1 MNKELIIQSSSEAVD
16 IALMEDKQL
25 VELHQEKSGN
35 DFSVGDIYLGRV
47 KKVVTGLNAAFV
59 DVGYEKDAFLHYLDL
74 GPQLKSLLKYVNG
87 AINGSQ
93 NTYKLDGFKLEED
106 IDKNGRIDEALTPN
120 KHILLQIAKEPI
132 STKGPRVSCEL
143 SIAGRFLVL
152 VPFSDKVTCS
162 QKIRNREERNRL
174 KTLIKSIKPRNFG
187 VIIRTVAENKKV
199 AELDNDLQNLF
210 SKWETL
216 FNGLKSSKPPKRIL
230 GEINRSNAIIRDILN
245 PSFNKIHVGDPGLF
259 EEIKAYLSSV
269 APDRIDILKQYKSN
283 IPIFENF
290 GIERQIKSLFG
301 INVTMPSGA
310 YLVIEHTEA
319 LHVIDVNSGNTGKNQ
334 ENQEDSALK
343 VNLDSAHEIA
353 RQLRLR
359 DMGGIIVVDFI
370 DMRKAEHKKLLV
382 DKLKEQM
389 SKDRAKHQILPPS
402 KFGLVQITR
411 QRVRPEV
418 DIKTTE
424 MMPSVNGG
432 TKEVRATILM
442 VDDIETRV
450 NLVFS
455 NKIAKKLT
463 LHVHP
468 FVEAYLTKKLK
479 GFQRKW
485 FMKYK
490 KWVTIIPR
498 DNYPLVEYHF
508 FDQKNNEIKF

>member
-1 MNKELIIQSSSEAVD
+1 MNKELVIQSSSGAVD
-16 IALMEDKQL
+16 IALLEDKQL
-25 VELHQEKSGN
+25 IELHQEKSGN
-35 DFSVGDIYLGRV
+35 DYSVGDIYLGKV

-74 GPQLKSLLKYVNG
+74 GPQLKSLMKYTSDVISG
-87 AINGSQ
+87 RQ
-93 NTYKLDGFKLEED
+93 NTHELNNFKLEED
-106 IDKNGRIDEALTPN
+106 IDKNGRIDQVLTPN

-152 VPFSDKVTCS
+152 VPFSDKITCS
-162 QKIRNREERNRL
+162 QKIRNKEERNRL

-199 AELDNDLQNLF
+199 AELDNDLRNLF
-210 SKWETL
+210 GKWETL
-216 FNGLKSSKPPKRIL
+216 FQALKGAKPPQRVL

-245 PSFNKIHVGDPGLF
+245 PSFQRIHVGDGVMY
-259 EEIKAYLSSV
+259 EEIKQYLQKV
-269 APDRIDILKQYKSN
+269 APDRIDILKHHKSN
-283 IPIFENF
+283 VPIFESF

-301 INVTMPSGA
+301 VNVTMPTGA

-334 ENQEDSALK
+334 ENQEDAAFK
-343 VNLDSAHEIA
+343 VNLDAAKEIA

-359 DMGGIIVVDFI
+359 DMGGIIVIDFI
-370 DMRKAEHKKLLV
+370 DMRKAEHKKQLV
-382 DKLKEQM
+382 NQLKEFM

-418 DIKTTE
+418 EIKTTE
-424 MMPSVNGG
+424 LMPSEDGG

-442 VDDIETRV
+442 IDDIDAHV
-450 NLVFS
+450 HSILS
-455 NKIAKKLT
+455 DKLAKKLT

-468 FVEAYLTKKLK
+468 FVEAYLTKNLK
-479 GFQRKW
+479 AFQRKW
-485 FMKYK
+485 LLKYK
-490 KWVTIIPR
+490 KWVKIVPR
-498 DNYPLVEYHF
+498 DNFPLVQYQFLNE
-508 FDQKNNEIKF
+508 NNIEIKL

>member
-245 PSFNKIHVGDPGLF
+245 PSFNKIHVDDPGLF

-290 GIERQIKSLFG
+290 GIERQIKSGFG
-301 INVTMPSGA
+301 RNVTMSSGA
-310 YLVIEHTEA
+310 YLIIEHTEA
-319 LHVIDVNSGNTGKNQ
+319 LHVIDVNSGNRSTKSKNQ
-334 ENQEDSALK
+334 EETALE
-343 VNLDSAHEIA
+343 VNLVAASEIA

-359 DMGGIIVVDFI
+359 DIGGIIVIDFI
-370 DMRKAEHKKLLV
+370 DMKLPENRRKVQESLEDFMKT
-382 DKLKEQM
+382 
-389 SKDRAKHQILPPS
+389 DRARHSVLPIS
-402 KFGLVQITR
+402 KFGLLQATR
-411 QRVRPEV
+411 QRIRPEV
-418 DIKTTE
+418 NINTSEDC
-424 MMPSVNGG
+424 PACNGTG
-432 TKEVRATILM
+432 KITSTLLLEDEIEKKMSYLATHGHKSLIL
-442 VDDIETRV
+442 
-450 NLVFS
+450 L
-455 NKIAKKLT
+455 
-463 LHVHP
+463 VHP
-468 FVEAYLTKKLK
+468 IIHSHLTKGIFNNIIKRWKNKYKIKLK
-479 GFQRKW
+479 SQA
-485 FMKYK
+485 
-490 KWVTIIPR
+490 
-498 DNYPLVEYHF
+498 DNSSHLVEYRFLDEHG
-508 FDQKNNEIKF
+508 EAIVL